1 MILFLTLCYIALLV
15 VLIKLK
21 ILPSNTFVK
30 SSPVIFSLLLLILIF
45 IPMQFS
51 APSGPAIIGKHVVQI
66 VPNVSGRVTDVAVE
80 AYAPLKKGDLLFK
93 IDDRPYRAA
102 VANIKAQLVLA
113 KRRFEQARELQQES
127 AGSVYDV
134 EAAET
139 QVESLEAQ
147 LDAAEF
153 NLENTEVRAPANGH
167 VSGLALRE
175 GSMLMSAP
183 LTQAMAFVD
192 DSKAYIVALIHQI
205 NLRHVA
211 PGQEAE
217 VVFKVRPGEIFTARV
232 EHVVS
237 DLATGQVAPSG
248 ALPVPGQIVPAPYYV
263 RLILDDKEI
272 ARSLP
277 TGAAGTAAIY
287 TGEFELSYIIRRVM
301 MRMEAWLA
309 YILPA

>member
-1 MILFLTLCYIALLV
+1 MILFLTLCYVAVLV
-15 VLIKLK
+15 ILIKLK
-21 ILPSNTFVK
+21 IVPSNAFTK
-30 SSPVIFSLLLLILIF
+30 SSPVFFSLLLMVGIF

-51 APSGPAIIGKHVVQI
+51 APSGPAIVGKQVVQI
-66 VPNVSGRVTDVAVE
+66 VPNVSGIVTEVAVE
-80 AYAPLKKGDLLFK
+80 AYTPVAKGDLLFA
-93 IDDRPYRAA
+93 IESRPYEAA
-102 VANIKAQLVLA
+102 VENVKAQLVLA
-113 KRRFEQARELQQES
+113 ERRFEQARTLAERR
-127 AGSVYDV
+127 AGSTYEV

-139 QVESLEAQ
+139 QVDSLKAQ

-153 NLENTEVRAPANGH
+153 NLENTEVRAPADGH
-167 VSGLALRE
+167 VTTLALRE

-192 DSKAYIVALIHQI
+192 DSETYIVAAIHQI

-217 VVFKVRPGEIFTARV
+217 VVFKVRPGEVFAATV

-237 DLATGQVAPSG
+237 DLATAQLAPSG
-248 ALPVPGQIVPAPYYV
+248 ALPIPQQIVPAPYYV
-263 RLILDDKEI
+263 RLKLDDEEA

-287 TGEFELSYIIRRVM
+287 TGEFEISYMIRRVM
-301 MRMEAWLA
+301 MRMDAWLA
-309 YILPA
+309 YIVPV